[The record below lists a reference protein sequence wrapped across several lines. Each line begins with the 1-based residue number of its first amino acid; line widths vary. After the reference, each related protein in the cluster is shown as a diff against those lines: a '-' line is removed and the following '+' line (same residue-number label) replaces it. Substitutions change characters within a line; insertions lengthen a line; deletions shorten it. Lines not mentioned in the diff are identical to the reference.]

1 MHGWTSLKHL
11 TGALVVA
18 GLAGSLSGCMDP
30 DSSMGAESMAKA
42 VSVTLKSKPNPF
54 TSFASG
60 KFGTGPAAP
69 GHAFTFEFTAPKG
82 ARFSFVS
89 MFGQSNDWFFAPDMM
104 GIALYDAS
112 GNPISGDVTDEI
124 YLWDAGTEEN
134 QPPLQGS
141 NQAPRQAA
149 PATGPADMDPLVRMV
164 PRFPVGRAGM
174 GATLPGNSLSW
185 EFTPPMGAMGGKSP
199 KLAFVT
205 MFGQSNDWFFAP
217 DTGGIALWDEQGNPM
232 NGDITSQI
240 HLWDAGTEMDETPFA
255 GPNQGPRQA
264 GPNMGAMDADGKVR
278 MVMDTAFS
286 TERFFTA
293 KLEAMD
299 GGSFRI
305 TLDVKDD
312 SKTPISPAV
321 YQVFCGRH
329 AFFVPGSPDK
339 GMGLEKIAEDGN
351 AGVLAGNMAG
361 YDFGRP
367 SGNIRVT
374 IASMGGGRFEA
385 RIMAESLGVT
395 PVAPGTYSVHSGSSP
410 LFTPGK
416 TAPDGLESLAEDANP
431 AAHLA
436 YLAKAT
442 GVYSPFSPVVWVVT
456 DRKNVL
462 FKENMA
468 DSGKG
473 LERLAED
480 GNPSD
485 LAAYLK
491 SLGLKAGT
499 VGMAPFANGA
509 EAAFE
514 VMAEPGEALHFATMF
529 GQSNDAFFGPGGN
542 GIALFQD
549 GSLRS
554 GDATGEV
561 YLWDAGTEANEALG
575 AGPNQAPRQSAPNTG
590 ETEGGMVGMIEGMDG
605 FPDVGEILEVML
617 KPGAGM

>member
-1 MHGWTSLKHL
+1 MHGFTSLKHL
-11 TGALVVA
+11 SGALVLA
-18 GLAGSLSGCMDP
+18 GLAGGLLGCMD
-30 DSSMGAESMAKA
+30 DSSMGTEGMAKA
-42 VSVTLKSKPNPF
+42 VTVTLKSKPNPF

-60 KFGTGPAAP
+60 RFGTGPATP
-69 GHAFTFEFTAPKG
+69 GNAFTFAFTAPKG

-89 MFGQSNDWFFAPDMM
+89 MFGQSNDWFFAPDSM
-104 GIALYDAS
+104 GIALYDGS
-112 GNPISGDVTDEI
+112 GNPKSGDVTDEI

-149 PATGPADMDPLVRMV
+149 PATGPADEDPLVRTV

-174 GATLPGNSLSW
+174 GATLPGKSLSW
-185 EFTPPMGAMGGKSP
+185 EFMPPMGGKSA

-217 DTGGIALWDEQGNPM
+217 DTGGIALWDEQGQPVT
-232 NGDITSQI
+232 GDITSQI

-264 GPNMGAMDADGKVR
+264 GPNTGEKDADDKVR
-278 MVMDTAFS
+278 RVTDTAFA

-305 TLDVKDD
+305 TLDVMAD

-329 AFFVPGSPDK
+329 AFFVPGSPDN
-339 GMGLEKIAEDGN
+339 GRGLERIAEDGN

-361 YDFGRP
+361 YDFGRA

-374 IASMGGGRFEA
+374 ITSMGEGRFEA

-395 PVAPGTYSVHSGSSP
+395 PVAPGTYSVHAGSSP

-416 TAPDGLESLAEDANP
+416 MAPDGLESLAEDANP
-431 AAHLA
+431 TAHLA

-456 DRKNVL
+456 GRKSVL
-462 FKENMA
+462 FQENRA

-485 LAAYLK
+485 IAAYLK
-491 SLGLKAGT
+491 SLGLQAGT

-509 EAAFE
+509 EATFE
-514 VMAEPGEALHFATMF
+514 VMAEKGQTLHFATMF
-529 GQSNDAFFGPGGN
+529 GQSNDTFFGPGGD

-549 GSLRS
+549 GMLRS
-554 GDATGEV
+554 GDVTVEV
-561 YLWDAGTEANEALG
+561 ALWDVGTEVNEALG
-575 AGPNQAPRQSAPNTG
+575 AGPNQAPRQSTPNTG
-590 ETEGGMVGMIEGMDG
+590 ETESGMVKMADGMDG
-605 FPDVGEILEVML
+605 FPDVGEIMEVTL
-617 KPGAGM
+617 KPKM

>member
-1 MHGWTSLKHL
+1 MHGLNSLKHW
-11 TGALVVA
+11 TGALVLA
-18 GLAGSLSGCMDP
+18 GLAGTFSGCMDSTSTMEP
-30 DSSMGAESMAKA
+30 ESMAKA
-42 VSVTLKSKPNPF
+42 VTVTLKSKPNPF

-60 KFGTGPAAP
+60 RFGTGPATP
-69 GHAFTFEFTAPKG
+69 GHAFTFAFSAPKG
-82 ARFSFVS
+82 ARLSFAS
-89 MFGQSNDWFFAPDMM
+89 MFGQSNDWFFAPDTM
-104 GIALYDAS
+104 GIALYDGT

-149 PATGPADMDPLVRMV
+149 PGTGPADVDPLVRMV
-164 PRFPVGRAGM
+164 PRFPVGQAGM
-174 GATLPGNSLSW
+174 GATLPGKSLSW
-185 EFTPPMGAMGGKSP
+185 EFMPAMGAKSA

-217 DTGGIALWDEQGNPM
+217 DTDGIALWDDQGNPVT
-232 NGDITSQI
+232 GDITSQI

-264 GPNMGAMDADGKVR
+264 GPNTGAMDSDDKVR
-278 MVMDTAFS
+278 MVTDTAFA

-299 GGSFRI
+299 GGTFRI
-305 TLDVKDD
+305 TLDVRED

-329 AFFVPGSPDK
+329 AFFVPGMADK
-339 GMGLEKIAEDGN
+339 GIGLEKLAEDGN
-351 AGVLAGNMAG
+351 AGVLAKNMAG
-361 YDFGRP
+361 YDFGKA

-374 IASMGGGRFEA
+374 ITSMGGGMFEA
-385 RIMAESLGVT
+385 KIMAESTGVT
-395 PVAPGTYSVHSGSSP
+395 PVAPGTYSVHMGSSP

-416 TAPDGLESLAEDANP
+416 MAPVGLESLAEDANP
-431 AAHLA
+431 TAHLD
-436 YLAKAT
+436 YLAKMT

-462 FKENMA
+462 FMEGMA

-480 GNPSD
+480 GNPAD

-491 SLGLKAGT
+491 SLGLQAGT

-509 EAAFE
+509 EATFE
-514 VMAEPGEALHFATMF
+514 VMAEPGEMLHFATMF
-529 GQSNDAFFGPGGN
+529 GQSNDTFFGPGGN
-542 GIALFQD
+542 GIALFED
-549 GSLRS
+549 GMVRS
-554 GDATGEV
+554 GDVTGEV
-561 YLWDAGTEANEALG
+561 ALWDAGTEVNEVLG
-575 AGPNQAPRQSAPNTG
+575 AGPNQAPRQSAKNLG
-590 ETEGGMVGMIEGMDG
+590 ETEGGMVKMVEEMDG
-605 FPDVGEILEVML
+605 FPEVGDILEVML
-617 KPGAGM
+617 KPKM

>member
-1 MHGWTSLKHL
+1 MNGLISLKHW
-11 TGALVVA
+11 TGAMILA
-18 GLAGSLSGCMDP
+18 GLAGSFSGCMDSK
-30 DSSMGAESMAKA
+30 SSMEPESMAKA
-42 VSVTLKSKPNPF
+42 VTVTLKSNPSPF

-60 KFGTGPAAP
+60 KFGTGPATP
-69 GHAFTFEFTAPKG
+69 GHAFTFAFTAPKG
-82 ARFSFVS
+82 ARFSFAS
-89 MFGQSNDWFFAPDMM
+89 MFGQSNDWFFAPDTM
-104 GIALYDAS
+104 GIALYDGS

-141 NQAPRQAA
+141 NQAPRQAG
-149 PATGPADMDPLVRMV
+149 PATGPADPDPMVRTV
-164 PRFPVGRAGM
+164 PRFPVGQAGM
-174 GATLPGNSLSW
+174 GATLPGKSLSW
-185 EFTPPMGAMGGKSP
+185 EFTPPTGGKTA

-217 DTGGIALWDEQGNPM
+217 DTDGIALWDEQGQPIT
-232 NGDITSQI
+232 GDITSKI

-264 GPNMGAMDADGKVR
+264 GPNTGEKDADENVR
-278 MVMDTAFS
+278 RVMDTAFS
-286 TERFFTA
+286 TEHFFTA

-305 TLDVKDD
+305 TLDVRED

-329 AFFVPGSPDK
+329 AFFVPGSPDM

-361 YDFGRP
+361 YDFGRA

-374 IASMGGGRFEA
+374 ITSLGEGRFEA
-385 RIMAESLGVT
+385 RIMAESSGVT
-395 PVAPGTYSVHSGSSP
+395 PVAPGTYSVHAGSSP

-416 TAPDGLESLAEDANP
+416 MAPEGLESLAEDANP
-431 AAHLA
+431 AVHLA

-462 FKENMA
+462 FLENMA

-491 SLGLKAGT
+491 SLGLQAGT

-509 EAAFE
+509 EASFE

-529 GQSNDAFFGPGGN
+529 GQSNDAFFAPGGN

-554 GDATGEV
+554 GDVTGEIS
-561 YLWDAGTEANEALG
+561 LWDAGTEMNEALG

-590 ETEGGMVGMIEGMDG
+590 ATEGGKVKMIDGMAE
-605 FPDVGEILEVML
+605 FPAVGEILEVTL
-617 KPGAGM
+617 KPKP